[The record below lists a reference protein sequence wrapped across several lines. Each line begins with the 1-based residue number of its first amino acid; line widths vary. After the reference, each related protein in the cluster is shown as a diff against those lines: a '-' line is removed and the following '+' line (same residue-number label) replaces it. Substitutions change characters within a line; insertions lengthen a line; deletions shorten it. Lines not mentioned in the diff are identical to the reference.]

1 MTRALKLPVQVDL
14 RPIITPALGTVHDG
28 FKQCIPLFWRFL
40 GFRRGGHVPSKVRFK
55 EFHYSS
61 KRGPNGHAMWSF
73 LRDVVALPESL
84 IHSIG
89 ILAGPDLEGKIRSLR
104 VAPERWQGVFPLPE
118 ESDQIRKVTGIPDK
132 EGKTR
137 VIAILDYFSQTSLKP
152 FHEFLFGL
160 LRKIPQDCT
169 FDQGC
174 FVDGFRKWSNPYYYS
189 VDLTAATDRFPIDL
203 IVQVLEGR
211 FPKE

>member
-1 MTRALKLPVQVDL
+1 
-14 RPIITPALGTVHDG
+14 
-28 FKQCIPLFWRFL
+28 
-40 GFRRGGHVPSKVRFK
+40 
-55 EFHYSS
+55 
-61 KRGPNGHAMWSF
+61 
-73 LRDVVALPESL
+73 
-84 IHSIG
+84 
-89 ILAGPDLEGKIRSLR
+89 
-104 VAPERWQGVFPLPE
+104 VFPLPE

-174 FVDGFRKWSNPYYYS
+174 FVDGFRKWSNPFYYS